1 MKKLFMLACGICLTL
16 ALGLSAAAF
25 EVVAYQPDG
34 ETPWAGLSFKVSY
47 EPAGKQT
54 YTTDAAGTC
63 TVPDEREGQQ
73 ALNIQYRDGDIGNMT
88 LSLPSPLPA
97 TVALRD
103 VYGYGSGENKS
114 HFMARGTVLLPDGSP
129 AAGAEVGSPRSSVT
143 FPEGNL
149 TDRNGKFRFRG
160 STDCTLTAHLD
171 GYADVSVKWQTYEP
185 NPVLRLE
192 GTERTLRG
200 SVKDA
205 KGSPL
210 PGAQVSAPGGA
221 ARAGADGSYTLDTWE
236 QLSGRVTV
244 GLSGYTFA
252 PAYYELAAWSGDRTF
267 DFVGTKD
274 PDQPGP
280 PDPPGPPTVGE
291 SARRSRSSRDE
302 PYEDPNGFSDEEWD
316 FWLKVAGEIEAAG
329 EGGRV
334 TASAERYERL
344 PFPVLRALHARRDV
358 TLRLERQGESVL
370 LDYTL
375 PAGRVFYPLEE
386 LMEHGGA

>member
-1 MKKLFMLACGICLTL
+1 MKKLFMLANMICLTL
-16 ALGLSAAAF
+16 ALGLSAAAL

-34 ETPWAGLSFKVSY
+34 ETPWAGLSFTVRY
-47 EPAGKQT
+47 ENRDERG
-54 YTTDAAGTC
+54 YTTGAAGTC
-63 TVPDEREGQQ
+63 PVPDES
-73 ALNIQYRDGDIGNMT
+73 RDGRVERITYTRSD
-88 LSLPSPLPA
+88 SSQRAVQFSDPLPA
-97 TVALRD
+97 AVVLRD
-103 VYGYGSGENKS
+103 IYGSGVNMGG
-114 HFMARGTVLLPDGSP
+114 FMVHGTVLLPDGSP
-129 AAGAEVGSPRSSVT
+129 AAGAEVGSPSSSAT
-143 FPEGNL
+143 FPDGNL
-149 TDRNGKFRFRG
+149 TDQNGKFRFRESG
-160 STDCTLTAHLD
+160 NSDLTAHLD
-171 GYADVSVKWQTYEP
+171 GYADVSVYWKEFEP

-200 SVKDA
+200 NVKDA
-205 KGSPL
+205 KGNPL
-210 PGAQVSAPGGA
+210 SGAQVSAPGGA
-221 ARAGADGSYTLDTWE
+221 ARSGADGSYTLDTWE

-291 SARRSRSSRDE
+291 SRHRSRSSRDE

-344 PFPVLRALHARRDV
+344 PFPVLHALHARRDV